1 MTWKIAL
8 TAVAAA
14 LVSLSAAAPAAVA
27 KSPLEGA
34 ERPAKRQCFWTHQI
48 NGFAASDDRFV
59 NVRVGVKDVYQFEM
73 LGRCP
78 DVDWST
84 RIAVVSRGSSRICD
98 GLDAEVI
105 APSPIGPMRCPVR
118 TVRKLSPTE
127 VAALKGRGRP

>member
-8 TAVAAA
+8 TAAAA
-14 LVSLSAAAPAAVA
+14 AVMSLSAAPPGAIA

-34 ERPAKRQCFWTHQI
+34 EKPKRQCFWTSQI
-48 NGFAASDDRFV
+48 NGFAASDDRHV
-59 NVRVGVKDVYQFEM
+59 NVRVGVKDIYQFEM

-78 DVDWST
+78 DVDWSH

-105 APSPIGPMRCPVR
+105 APSPIGPMRCAVR
-118 TVRKLSPTE
+118 TVRKLTPTE
-127 VAALKGRGRP
+127 VAALKGRSRP